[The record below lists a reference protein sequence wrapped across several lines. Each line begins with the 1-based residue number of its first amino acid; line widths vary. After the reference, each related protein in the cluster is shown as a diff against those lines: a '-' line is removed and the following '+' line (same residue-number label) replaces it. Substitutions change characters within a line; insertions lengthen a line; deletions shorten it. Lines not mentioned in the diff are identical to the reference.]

1 MDLKKPLTFDEQVS
15 RLRTNGI
22 IIDNDNY
29 ARAFLKKVNYYR
41 LTGYALQFRKAPGDS
56 LVEGSHTFEELVHL
70 YEFDAELRNL
80 LRKYLE
86 SVEVY
91 YKTQIAHYFS
101 LEKCCD
107 PPHDQHYYPENYSY
121 EEGFEKIMKAF
132 KREEGYYLDSLIV
145 KHHKTKYNGKM
156 PLWVMVEL
164 MSFSNVSKL
173 YNAMHPASQM
183 NIASHLR
190 VGYRTLV
197 NHLHCLSVLRNK
209 CSHAARLYNT
219 HFNPP
224 AKLSSRFLQNN
235 PSVNSAS
242 LFSYLL
248 VLKWRLPTADEK
260 QDLRSELFALLDKY
274 KELVDLSLIGFP
286 VNYRNII

>member
-22 IIDNDNY
+22 LIDNDNY

-56 LVEGSHTFEELVHL
+56 IVEGSHTFEELVHL

-121 EEGFEKIMKAF
+121 EKGFEKIMKAF
-132 KREEGYYLDSLIV
+132 EREEGY
-145 KHHKTKYNGKM
+145 
-156 PLWVMVEL
+156 
-164 MSFSNVSKL
+164 
-173 YNAMHPASQM
+173 
-183 NIASHLR
+183 
-190 VGYRTLV
+190 
-197 NHLHCLSVLRNK
+197 
-209 CSHAARLYNT
+209 
-219 HFNPP
+219 
-224 AKLSSRFLQNN
+224 
-235 PSVNSAS
+235 
-242 LFSYLL
+242 
-248 VLKWRLPTADEK
+248 
-260 QDLRSELFALLDKY
+260 
-274 KELVDLSLIGFP
+274 
-286 VNYRNII
+286 